1 MNYEILND
9 AFWKAMRFDF
19 DSMIIDCFDGTR
31 LKLKDYIY
39 KMIDTIHLSLSEF
52 GNDDILNTLDDIIK
66 NGTEA
71 DAQISYES
79 KYGKNKLL
87 LYLMN
92 DVEYNV

>member
-1 MNYEILND
+1 MSSN
-9 AFWKAMRFDF
+9 
-19 DSMIIDCFDGTR
+19 SHSTVTDCFDGTK
-31 LKLKDYIY
+31 LTLKDYIY
-39 KMIDTIHLSLSEF
+39 KMIDTVHLSLSEL
-52 GNDDILNTLDDIIK
+52 GNSDVLDTLDDIIK

-71 DAQISYES
+71 DHQIDYEN